1 MEETCRFW
9 WYSYA
14 GVRIGLRLLLCG
26 AQVSTLYGSICL
38 FNSNNFAASGAM
50 ALLSAVLLLLLL
62 LLVSAQRVA
71 SKFTFKFQLHTFAR
85 IFHCAAKSMSSLSKH
100 SG

>member
-1 MEETCRFW
+1 M
-9 WYSYA
+9 
-14 GVRIGLRLLLCG
+14 GVY
-26 AQVSTLYGSICL
+26 VY
-38 FNSNNFAASGAM
+38 SNNFAASGAM

-71 SKFTFKFQLHTFAR
+71 SKFTFKFQLGLQTFAR